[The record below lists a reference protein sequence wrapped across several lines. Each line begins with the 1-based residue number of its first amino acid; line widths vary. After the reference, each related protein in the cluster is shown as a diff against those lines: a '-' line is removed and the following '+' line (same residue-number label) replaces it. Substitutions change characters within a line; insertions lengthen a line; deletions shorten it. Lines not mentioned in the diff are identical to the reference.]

1 MLVHAQ
7 IIIFSYESM
16 VKKIDGSTSSSS
28 NVYEVIDDNS
38 NCYRSI
44 VMDSTRMNQGDVGE
58 CSIIDEESNANTT
71 KLFNL

>member
-1 MLVHAQ
+1 
-7 IIIFSYESM
+7 M